1 MQKAYLF
8 YDGECPFCNQYAK
21 FKELRECINL
31 ELYDARENLL
41 WKKSN
46 PNLNLDDGIVL
57 LLEDNVTLQGVD
69 AINYLDNICLFKG
82 VIFKIQK
89 LIFSNKIL
97 AFVVYGILKF
107 LRKIALMLKSC
118 LSKIFT

>member
-82 VIFKIQK
+82 AIFKIQK

-107 LRKIALMLKSC
+107 LRKIALRLKSC